1 MCWMEEYMNENV
13 PIKISIDCYEKS
25 DVILSV
31 FFAFIDIFSIFF
43 FILKIKSVNEKVVN
57 LKTKLLKLFIID
69 FIARLLYTRKYSSWT
84 FLKELFMTFMNTV
97 QFYLI
102 VSFILLNK
110 SYSGEQHDSNKIY
123 LICCIFFFCYFF
135 IREYIFFIF

>member
-1 MCWMEEYMNENV
+1 MEEYMNEND
-13 PIKISIDCYEKS
+13 PIKISIDRYEKS
-25 DVILSV
+25 DVILSL

-43 FILKIKSVNEKVVN
+43 FILKIKSLNKKVVN
-57 LKTKLLKLFIID
+57 LKKKLLKLFIID
-69 FIARLLYTRKYSSWT
+69 FIARLFYTRKYSSWT

-110 SYSGEQHDSNKIY
+110 SSSGEEHDSNKIY
-123 LICCIFFFCYFF
+123 LICCIFFHTRIYFF
-135 IREYIFFIF
+135 YLLKVN